1 MLMLRRDY
9 LLRMVEEM
17 TEMIGKV
24 FELKQK
30 KMHIDA
36 LWELDEWLKRQ
47 FRLNSQ
53 LLNSLP
59 VDDIIDLFRLGDG
72 VEVDKVQQVARIME
86 EEGRVYMDQG
96 LTDQALVRWMKAQ
109 HLYLYSL
116 LHGANREILNA
127 PERVAALQEEL
138 KGYELPEKTERLKAM
153 YHEEA
158 GRYDEAENSWYR
170 LSRQDEYVQEAA
182 EFYKRLLL
190 HEDTQLEQGGLPR
203 TEVEEGLRELQK

>member
-1 MLMLRRDY
+1 MLRRDY

-30 KMHIDA
+30 KKHIEA

-72 VEVDKVQQVARIME
+72 VEVDKVQQVARILE

-96 LTDQALVRWMKAQ
+96 QTDLALVRLMKSL

-116 LHGANREILNA
+116 LHGANKEILKA
-127 PERVAALQEEL
+127 PERVVSLREEV
-138 KGYELPEKTERLKAM
+138 KEYELPEKTERLMAL

-170 LSRQDEYVQEAA
+170 LSRNDQYIEEAVK
-182 EFYKRLLL
+182 FYERLLL
-190 HEDTQLEQGGLPR
+190 EQDERLEHGGLPR
-203 TEVEEGLRELQK
+203 AEVEEGLRELQSR